1 MKDKKS
7 SSNKNLI
14 MRIYLF
20 FFMGVGLIM
29 MVIGTYGL
37 GQNFYKSKLLPKYPL
52 GGYEQRCDYLEGSPR
67 AMPIGKPGVMIEDV
81 ELSEEVI
88 EKNKK
93 AVADCE
99 ANLAEE
105 RQTRKVTDLYNSLI
119 TFSIGFVLFSSH
131 LIVNIKVGSKS

>member
-29 MVIGTYGL
+29 MTTGVYGL
-37 GQNFYKSKLLPKYPL
+37 GQNYYKSKLLPKYPL

-67 AMPIGKPGVMIEDV
+67 AMPIGKGVPVAQEQT
-81 ELSEEVI
+81 EESVAQ
-88 EKNKK
+88 NKK
-93 AVADCE
+93 AVAECE

-105 RQTRKVTDLYNSLI
+105 RQVRKITDLYNSLI
-119 TFSIGFVLFSSH
+119 TFSIGFVLFGSH
-131 LIVNIKVGSKS
+131 LIVNIKAGGKS

>member
-29 MVIGTYGL
+29 MTTGTYGF

-52 GGYEQRCDYLEGSPR
+52 GGYEQRCDYLEGAPR
-67 AMPIGKPGVMIEDV
+67 AMPIGKPGAMMEDV
-81 ELSEEVI
+81 EESEEV
-88 EKNKK
+88 KMQNKK
-93 AVADCE
+93 AVEECE

-105 RQTRKVTDLYNSLI
+105 RQVRKVTDLYNSLI
-119 TFSIGFVLFSSH
+119 TFSIGFVLFSGH
-131 LIVNIKVGSKS
+131 LMVNLKTSKKS